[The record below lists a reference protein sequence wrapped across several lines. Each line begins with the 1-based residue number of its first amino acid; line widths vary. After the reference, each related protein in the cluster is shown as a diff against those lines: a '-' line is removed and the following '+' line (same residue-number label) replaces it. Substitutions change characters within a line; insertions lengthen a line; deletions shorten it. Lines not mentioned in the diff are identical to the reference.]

1 MNRTLDK
8 IGTTGVW
15 VAALSCPAC
24 FPALGSL
31 VSLLGLGF
39 LSAFEGFAINVLLHM
54 FASIVL
60 LINLYAWYQHQ
71 NHLRGGLSVLSPIL
85 ILLVLYP
92 LWEYSWSTYMFYGAI
107 SLMLTVSIL
116 DLVKP
121 VRNLCEI

>member
-39 LSAFEGFAINVLLHM
+39 LSAFEGFAINVFITHVCQHCFINQPLCLVSTSKSFERWIKCIKSH
-54 FASIVL
+54 FDITHSVPIVE
-60 LINLYAWYQHQ
+60 
-71 NHLRGGLSVLSPIL
+71 
-85 ILLVLYP
+85 ILLEYLHVL
-92 LWEYSWSTYMFYGAI
+92 WS
-107 SLMLTVSIL
+107 
-116 DLVKP
+116 
-121 VRNLCEI
+121 N